1 MKMCGTGRA
10 RGSNRGG
17 TGGGYE
23 RTDPDYEHNRLRRLR
38 TEYLSLEPKWRA
50 TFLRGLSGADERA
63 LNALLKES
71 ATP

>member
-1 MKMCGTGRA
+1 MKMRGTGRA

-23 RTDPDYEHNRLRRLR
+23 HTDPDYEHNRLRRLR
-38 TEYLSLEPKWRA
+38 TEYLSLQPKWRA
-50 TFLRGLSGADERA
+50 MFRRGLSSADERA

-71 ATP
+71 AAP